1 MLCKLND
8 LNIIVF
14 YKISDC
20 PGSRVGQFCTF
31 FTNFYKVQCRQLF
44 LNLTHVIHK
53 TFNFVRPANPD
64 SVRPANPDSVRPANP
79 DSIFM
84 LYSRSMLQICGY
96 FQSLCLVQLGM
107 RGPVFFQALHRGG
120 THTVLLDTSCTIVQK
135 WEFTESRNQLLGF
148 IRHPW
153 LDYRKHIT
161 DQI

>member
-14 YKISDC
+14 SKISDC
-20 PGSRVGQFCTF
+20 PE
-31 FTNFYKVQCRQLF
+31 CRQLF

-53 TFNFVRPANPD
+53 TFNFVRPANPDFVRPANPDFFRPANPD

-84 LYSRSMLQICGY
+84 LHSRSMLQICGY

-107 RGPVFFQALHRGG
+107 RGPVFFQALHRAG